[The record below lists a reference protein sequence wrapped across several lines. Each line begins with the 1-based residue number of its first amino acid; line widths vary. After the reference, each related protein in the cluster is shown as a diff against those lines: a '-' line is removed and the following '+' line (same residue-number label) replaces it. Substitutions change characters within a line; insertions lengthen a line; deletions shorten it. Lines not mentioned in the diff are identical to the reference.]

1 MTFKPFLCSRAPMA
15 TLALLCIV
23 SGCDDTVEPPP
34 VDQGDVFIDEGL
46 PSICVPTGTTT
57 RYRVTTLHIP
67 TPDEADANAVVG
79 HNVDGVGDTCGV
91 PDYDGGVDNS
101 LIDLAAA
108 LPALAPSDPIDL
120 QAEIDNALNCA
131 ANADPAECTRLD
143 LIVSVQTGSDC
154 VVVNVLDGDDAVLA
168 GPFSGTLG
176 SNGAV
181 RGRVPALALAIPYQG
196 DAGSVNIDLEV
207 TNVILTANLSA
218 TSLSDIV
225 LGGSLERT
233 AFEATIMDLL
243 PLLGGDITFED
254 IGPILENLYDV
265 QVAGSCAALS
275 VGLTGSA
282 SLLEAP

>member
-1 MTFKPFLCSRAPMA
+1 MTYKPFLSFPAPMA
-15 TLALLCIV
+15 ALALLSFF
-23 SGCDDTVEPPP
+23 SGCDDTGETAPR
-34 VDQGDVFIDEGL
+34 DQGGVRDEG
-46 PSICVPTGTTT
+46 PPIICAPTGTAT

-67 TPDEADANAVVG
+67 TPDDAEANAVVG
-79 HNVDGVGDTCGV
+79 HNVDGIGDTCGA

-108 LPALAPSDPIDL
+108 LPALVPDDPIDL

-131 ANADPAECTRLD
+131 ADADPAECTRLD
-143 LIVSVQTGSDC
+143 LIVSVETGDGC
-154 VVVNVLDGDDAVLA
+154 VLVNVLDGDDDVLA
-168 GPFSGTLG
+168 GPFGGTLAA
-176 SNGAV
+176 NGDV

-196 DAGSVNIDLEV
+196 DGGSVSINLEV

-218 TSLSDIV
+218 NTLGNIV

-243 PLLGGDITFED
+243 VLLGDIPFED
-254 IGPILENLYDV
+254 LQDILENLYDV
-265 QVAGSCAALS
+265 QVGGSCSALS

-282 SLLEAP
+282 TLVAAP